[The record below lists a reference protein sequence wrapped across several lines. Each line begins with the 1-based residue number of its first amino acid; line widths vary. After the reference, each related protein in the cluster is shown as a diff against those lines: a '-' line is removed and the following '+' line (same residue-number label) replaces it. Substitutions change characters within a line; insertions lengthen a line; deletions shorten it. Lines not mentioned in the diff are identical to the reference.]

1 MKRGKNTFY
10 WTYIVRAKVSFVP
23 VFPFF
28 YEFFPKLDPETSLT
42 KNKKSGLENFYFAT
56 IGWMNQDRHMKKP
69 NNVDCNVV
77 YLHKNKLQVFQNT
90 FLLDFLVT
98 DAVFFLLLWDLFV
111 HSNIYANYLYDFFG
125 IIWDLLSI

>member
-1 MKRGKNTFY
+1 
-10 WTYIVRAKVSFVP
+10 
-23 VFPFF
+23 
-28 YEFFPKLDPETSLT
+28 
-42 KNKKSGLENFYFAT
+42 
-56 IGWMNQDRHMKKP
+56 MNQDRHMKKP

-125 IIWDLLSI
+125 IIWDLMSI